1 MTARAGR
8 SFSATSS
15 RLPPCAHAGN
25 PPSPQDEVTVVV
37 RDAQRF
43 GVAEAR
49 ATSTDAPP
57 SDTTIDVVEPIAPHD
72 PSSSGGGGQARAGL
86 RSLGASLAARPPLLG
101 PHVALACGVPTA
113 TRED

>member
-1 MTARAGR
+1 MKARAGR

-49 ATSTDAPP
+49 AERADATPRAAALNVRRPGPP
-57 SDTTIDVVEPIAPHD
+57 HFGG
-72 PSSSGGGGQARAGL
+72 SSGGGGSFAH
-86 RSLGASLAARPPLLG
+86 S
-101 PHVALACGVPTA
+101 
-113 TRED
+113 D